1 MSTPPPASASEPPS
15 PSLSPFS
22 PARRPLS
29 TGLLLGVLIIAFES
43 LAVATALPEVARELG
58 GLKLYGWPL
67 SAFFMGFMVGTVG
80 LGALADRDGPAR
92 PALIALLLFAAGLV
106 VAGLAPSMAVLI
118 AGRVVQGLGG
128 GGLIAAAYLVIN
140 TAYPDAMRA
149 RMLALLSS
157 AWVLPALLGPALSSF
172 ITQQWSWRGVFLGLL
187 PLVGVAGALML
198 PQLVKLRGAGT
209 PLDRSRLGAVVL
221 AAIGTS
227 LGLAGLTELGQG
239 GLGVGG
245 LGLVLGAGLA
255 VPALGRL
262 FPARAWRL
270 GTPLSAGYATRFL
283 LAFAFFGTESL
294 LPLGLSELRGLGLL
308 SAGLF
313 LTGGALTWS
322 ATSFVQSRFDERTQ
336 GRQRPTVVRL
346 GALSIGLG
354 MAGLLGALLVP
365 ALPLALAAGCWGL
378 AALGMGLA
386 FPAHTL
392 VVMQHAP
399 DGQQGQVS
407 GTLQLSDMLGSALGA
422 GLGGA
427 LVAALGTAAGV
438 PWQISLTI
446 SLALLTVLLAGRLR
460 GRGAAGMT
468 DLASDPAHD

>member
-1 MSTPPPASASEPPS
+1 MSVAAPA
-15 PSLSPFS
+15 SLSPFA
-22 PARRPLS
+22 PARRALS
-29 TGLLLGVLIIAFES
+29 VGIVLGVLLIAFES
-43 LAVATALPEVARELG
+43 LAVATALPTLARELD

-80 LGALADRDGPAR
+80 LGALADRDGPGR
-92 PALIALLLFAAGLV
+92 PVTLALLLFGAGLLI
-106 VAGLAPSMAVLI
+106 AGLAPSMAVLI
-118 AGRVVQGLGG
+118 GGRVIQGLGG

-149 RMLALLSS
+149 RMLAMLSS
-157 AWVLPALLGPALSSF
+157 AWILPALLGPALSSA
-172 ITQQWSWRGVFLGLL
+172 ITQAWSWRGVFLALL
-187 PLVGVAGALML
+187 PLVLLAGFLML
-198 PQLVKLRGAGT
+198 PQLSKLRGAGT
-209 PLDRSRLGAVVL
+209 PLNRARLGAVVL
-221 AAIGTS
+221 AAIGVT

-239 GLGVGG
+239 KWLGG
-245 LGLVLGAGLA
+245 LLVIPGALLA

-283 LAFAFFGTESL
+283 LAFSFFGTESV

-336 GRQRPTVVRL
+336 GRQRPLVVRFGAAAIVL
-346 GALSIGLG
+346 GLS
-354 MAGLLGALLVP
+354 GLLAALLLP
-365 ALPLALAAGCWGL
+365 GLPLALAAGCWGL
-378 AALGMGLA
+378 GALGMGLA

-399 DGQQGQVS
+399 EGQHGEVS

-427 LVAALGTAAGV
+427 LVAALGVAGGI
-438 PWQISLTI
+438 PWQVG
-446 SLALLTVLLAGRLR
+446 LTVILAALVLVVAGRMR
-460 GRGAAGMT
+460 GRGGTAAIPAVG
-468 DLASDPAHD
+468 DPAHD

>member
-1 MSTPPPASASEPPS
+1 MSTASPPE
-15 PSLSPFS
+15 SLRPFS

-43 LAVATALPEVARELG
+43 LAVATALPEVARELD

-106 VAGLAPSMAVLI
+106 VAGFAPSMAVLI
-118 AGRVVQGLGG
+118 TGRVVQGLGG

-209 PLDRSRLGAVVL
+209 PLDRSRLGRGGA
-221 AAIGTS
+221 G
-227 LGLAGLTELGQG
+227 GHRHLAGAG
-239 GLGVGG
+239 GPHRTGAGRA
-245 LGLVLGAGLA
+245 LGAGTGWSGAAAGRAALA

-294 LPLGLSELRGLGLL
+294 LPLGLAELRGLGLL

-336 GRQRPTVVRL
+336 GRQRSTVVRL
-346 GALSIGLG
+346 GAAAISLG

-399 DGQQGQVS
+399 DGQQGEVS

>member
-1 MSTPPPASASEPPS
+1 MSASPLASAPE
-15 PSLSPFS
+15 SLSPFS

-43 LAVATALPEVARELG
+43 LAVATALPAVARELN

-118 AGRVVQGLGG
+118 GGRVVQGLGG
-128 GGLIAAAYLVIN
+128 GGLLAAAYLVIN

-187 PLVGVAGALML
+187 PLVGLAGALML

-221 AAIGTS
+221 AALGTS
-227 LGLAGLTELGQG
+227 LGLTGLTELGQG
-239 GLGVGG
+239 RSLGALGLGS
-245 LGLVLGAGLA
+245 LGLLLGALIA

-262 FPARAWRL
+262 FPARVWRT

-294 LPLGLSELRGLGLL
+294 LPLGLAELRGLSLL

-336 GRQRPTVVRL
+336 GRQRPKVVRL
-346 GALSIGLG
+346 GAAAIGLG
-354 MAGLLGALLVP
+354 MAGLLTALLVP

-399 DGQQGQVS
+399 AGQQGQVS

-446 SLALLTVLLAGRLR
+446 ALAVLTVLLAGRLH
-460 GRGAAGMT
+460 GGSEAGAP

>member
-1 MSTPPPASASEPPS
+1 MSVAAPA
-15 PSLSPFS
+15 SLSPFA
-22 PARRPLS
+22 PARRALS
-29 TGLLLGVLIIAFES
+29 VGIVLGVLLIAFES
-43 LAVATALPEVARELG
+43 LAVATALPTLARELD

-80 LGALADRDGPAR
+80 LGALADRDGPGR
-92 PALIALLLFAAGLV
+92 PVTLALLLFGAGLLI
-106 VAGLAPSMAVLI
+106 AGLAPSMAVLI
-118 AGRVVQGLGG
+118 GGRVIQGLGG

-149 RMLALLSS
+149 RMLAMLSS
-157 AWVLPALLGPALSSF
+157 AWILPALLGPALSSA
-172 ITQQWSWRGVFLGLL
+172 ITQAWSWRGVFLALL
-187 PLVGVAGALML
+187 PLVLLAGFLML
-198 PQLVKLRGAGT
+198 PQLGKLRGAGT
-209 PLDRSRLGAVVL
+209 PLNRARLGAVVL
-221 AAIGTS
+221 AAIGVT

-239 GLGVGG
+239 KWLGG
-245 LGLVLGAGLA
+245 LLVIPGALLA

-283 LAFAFFGTESL
+283 LAFSFFGTESV

-336 GRQRPTVVRL
+336 GRQRPLVVRVGAAAIVL
-346 GALSIGLG
+346 GLS
-354 MAGLLGALLVP
+354 GLLAALLLP
-365 ALPLALAAGCWGL
+365 GLPLALAAGCWGL
-378 AALGMGLA
+378 GALGMGLA

-399 DGQQGQVS
+399 EGQHGEVS

-427 LVAALGTAAGV
+427 LVAALGVAGGI
-438 PWQISLTI
+438 PWQVSLTVV
-446 SLALLTVLLAGRLR
+446 LAALVLLVAERLR
-460 GRGAAGMT
+460 GHGEVAAIPAVG
-468 DLASDPAHD
+468 DPAHD